1 MNIFPRPP
9 DTWNR
14 ACFRVLVGCALALLF
29 AFFAIRS
36 AEEAA
41 GAYRNG
47 YWSIFRKWEEITRAI
62 ILCFGFGFL
71 SGSALLLRFSAGQ
84 KRVSWYAMVGVC
96 IGVLFLAVY
105 SLGLSAK
112 PR

>member
-9 DTWNR
+9 DTWSR
-14 ACFRVLVGCALALLF
+14 ACFRVIVGCALALLF

-36 AEEAA
+36 AEEAP

-71 SGSALLLRFSAGQ
+71 SGSAIWLRFSARQ
-84 KRVSWYAMVGVC
+84 KRVFWYAIVGVC
-96 IGVLFLAVY
+96 IGLLFLAVY

>member
-14 ACFRVLVGCALALLF
+14 ACFGVPALLF
-29 AFFAIRS
+29 AFLVIRS
-36 AEEAA
+36 AEDAP

-47 YWSIFRKWEEITRAI
+47 YWSILRKWEEITRAI

-71 SGSALLLRFSAGQ
+71 SCSAILLRFSALK
-84 KRVSWYAMVGVC
+84 KRVSWYAIAGLC
-96 IGVLFLAVY
+96 IGLLFLAVY